1 MDVGFTRAGFKVLWA
16 AEENEAACDTYNHNA
31 EVGVS
36 RRLDLRTVDFDELRR
51 ELPGHVDC
59 LF

>member
-31 EVGVS
+31 EVAVAVQAVGS
-36 RRLDLRTVDFDELRR
+36 RPRGEACALE
-51 ELPGHVDC
+51 
-59 LF
+59 